1 MKPWN
6 TVGEAVS
13 PDGTRLELVEH
24 DGEYIIKADDLPL
37 MSTRMHFSEMELA
50 RLVCTNLKSNAKVMI
65 GGLGLGYTLRSALDL
80 IPKDGVVVQVELV
93 PKVIEWNKG
102 PLGPF
107 NNHPLKD
114 TRTEIVQDDISK
126 VIRQSQNNYD
136 SIMLD
141 VDNGPSTL
149 VNERNAWMY
158 TNQGLQS
165 IRKALKTQG
174 QVAIWSA
181 NDDTRFISHMKRNGF
196 LAEKHYI
203 QAHKGKGG
211 IRHVIFTGRKI

>member
-6 TVGEAVS
+6 TVGEAMS

-50 RLVCTNLKSNAKVMI
+50 RLVCTKLKSNAKVMI

-93 PKVIEWNKG
+93 PEVIEWNKG

-114 TRTEIVQDDISK
+114 TRTKIVQDDISK

-165 IRKALKTQG
+165 IRNALKNKG
-174 QVAIWSA
+174 KVAIWSA
-181 NDDTRFISHMKRNGF
+181 NDEPRFISHMKRNGF